1 MKNKLLKSTL
11 IGCVICTLF
20 SIFYVGLYL
29 VAKLDSESSE
39 SFNLTLV
46 SMSLCVPFTATMYL
60 AYMIKAEII
69 KSAIFAISSY
79 LSLAIF
85 VAMSCL
91 VWGIDF
97 YEFDRDSEISLI
109 YVMLIV
115 PLTIILYVSYLS
127 FESYCSLRSQTHI
140 WRNVLGQIFTYIGI
154 ILLALI
160 VFSTFV
166 YIFGGLS
173 LTNTILFVLFFIC
186 IYGCVCLLGNLIDKN
201 FIARIKALILFII
214 VQFICLIVFSLFF
227 GL

>member
-1 MKNKLLKSTL
+1 MKDKLLKSTL

-29 VAKLDSESSE
+29 VAKLDRKSSKF
-39 SFNLTLV
+39 FNLTLV

-60 AYMIKAEII
+60 AYMIKGEII

-115 PLTIILYVSYLS
+115 PLTIILYLSYLS
-127 FESYCSLRSQTHI
+127 FESYSSLRGQTHI
-140 WRNVLGQIFTYIGI
+140 WRNVLGQIFAYIGI
-154 ILLALI
+154 ILLAFI
-160 VFSTFV
+160 VFSTFWW
-166 YIFGGLS
+166 FKS
-173 LTNTILFVLFFIC
+173 LKHNIIC
-186 IYGCVCLLGNLIDKN
+186 IVFYLRVWLCVL
-201 FIARIKALILFII
+201 ARKLD
-214 VQFICLIVFSLFF
+214 
-227 GL
+227 